1 MSEDMTMRPIIVFL
15 STYTFFFL
23 LHIVFAAK
31 DLNLLFQ
38 IVAVVL
44 VAMTFFCGPVLW
56 MIGNNM
62 KRTDFESSKIG
73 YLLSLPLT
81 IGIAYAYTDMEF
93 QFVETV
99 LALSLT
105 TLTHW
110 SWFQLMKAK

>member
-62 KRTDFESSKIG
+62 KRIDFESSKIG